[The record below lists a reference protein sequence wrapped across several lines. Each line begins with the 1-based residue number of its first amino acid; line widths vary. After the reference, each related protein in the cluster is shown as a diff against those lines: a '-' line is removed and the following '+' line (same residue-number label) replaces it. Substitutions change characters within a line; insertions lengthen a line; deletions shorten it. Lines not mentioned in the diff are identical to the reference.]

1 MSWMDKTKESGKTF
15 SEQAGLEQ
23 RGLRLVDSSDKD
35 LVADQELEA
44 TLKDF
49 RMSVHAWSDAT
60 LSRPRTVKVEIKR
73 RSWRVA
79 ASWALGCV
87 LAAGGLS
94 GGLLEQHHQRE
105 VARIAAEQKA
115 AAERKQVEEQ
125 QARAKVSDEVL
136 LAGVDSDVSRDVP
149 SAIEPLAQ
157 LMVDDGTK

>member
-23 RGLRLVDSSDKD
+23 RGLRLVDSADKD

-79 ASWALGCV
+79 SWALGCV

-105 VARIAAEQKA
+105 VVRIAVEQKA
-115 AAERKQVEEQ
+115 AA
-125 QARAKVSDEVL
+125 
-136 LAGVDSDVSRDVP
+136 
-149 SAIEPLAQ
+149 
-157 LMVDDGTK
+157 